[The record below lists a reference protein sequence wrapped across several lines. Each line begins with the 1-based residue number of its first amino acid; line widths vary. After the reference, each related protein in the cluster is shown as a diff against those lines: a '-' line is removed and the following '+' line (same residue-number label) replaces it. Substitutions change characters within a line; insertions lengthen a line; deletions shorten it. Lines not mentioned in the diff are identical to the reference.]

1 MGMKR
6 PYTESDVEK
15 LKGTFGVEYTI
26 SKNRSEKLRHLLDT
40 EDYVNTLGAL
50 SGNQAVQHAKAGLQA
65 IYLSGWQVAADANS
79 AGDMYPDQS
88 LYPYNSVPTLIRSM
102 NNALSRADQIQHMEL
117 LEGDMYPEA
126 QVSYDI
132 PMVADG
138 EAGFGGPL
146 NVFELTKKMI
156 EAGAAGIHFEDQ
168 QSSEKK
174 CGHMGGKVLIPT
186 QLSLIHI

>member
-26 SKNRSEKLRHLLDT
+26 SKNRSEKLRNLLDT

-102 NNALSRADQIQHMEL
+102 NNALSRADQIQH
-117 LEGDMYPEA
+117 
-126 QVSYDI
+126 
-132 PMVADG
+132 
-138 EAGFGGPL
+138 
-146 NVFELTKKMI
+146 
-156 EAGAAGIHFEDQ
+156 
-168 QSSEKK
+168 
-174 CGHMGGKVLIPT
+174 
-186 QLSLIHI
+186 LSLIHI